1 MSIPESLAI
10 TKDVQQLRTG
20 NLILDFYSEKS
31 DLFLSW
37 EHQDEER
44 SSFQVSPLTGDNS
57 DKKWKRWIVKD
68 MSELFISPRLPE
80 LPLVVKPSS
89 ELYIQPGASI
99 TLYVEIPLTLV
110 CSSSQKSTHSIVE
123 IDTEKLKKT
132 WFGESTSG
140 ELCYLLKTGINTE
153 LPDQRYEH
161 HAIAPVTVN
170 NDAHEQLNMKR
181 FSLDMNSFNL
191 YRGSDGYWTDHQV
204 VRFRGSVSQS
214 QIRIL
219 GKPAMAD
226 SLQLVSAGRRKA
238 LTDFVRKS
246 FDTFLF
252 PRGF

>member
-10 TKDVQQLRTG
+10 TKEIQQLRTG
-20 NLILDFYSEKS
+20 NLILDFYSDKS

-44 SSFQVSPLTGDNS
+44 SGFQVSASTVDVS
-57 DKKWKRWIVKD
+57 EKKWKQWIVKD

-89 ELYIQPGASI
+89 ELYIQPGASV
-99 TLYVEIPLTLV
+99 TLFVEIPLTLV
-110 CSSSQKSTHSIVE
+110 CSSSHKNSHSIVE

-153 LPDQRYEH
+153 LPETRFEH

-170 NDAHEQLNMKR
+170 NSANEQLNVKR

-191 YRGSDGYWTDHQV
+191 YRGNDGYWTDHQV
-204 VRFRGSVSQS
+204 VRFRGSLSQS

-219 GKPAMAD
+219 GKPSMAGE
-226 SLQLVSAGRRKA
+226 LQLASAGRKKV